1 MTSSTLILF
10 QIRFSD
16 SSGRGGIVV
25 YGGEEPGSSPTAEPK
40 QEPPTASA
48 EGPAVPLGP
57 IDGMPMPSVD
67 VVEEEKDESL
77 NTARRLFPDVELPDK
92 PEKPCS
98 AELQVEPPRMAK
110 INKYLELKAQG
121 RSINNELRKS
131 KGYRNPDFLQ
141 KITTHF
147 NIKELQS
154 HFPKDVFDPEGYP
167 AGDYFDKLGTI
178 RFVTPQYQVVLS
190 PPSLLKLQPREVPLS
205 CTRPAATGAARSLPC
220 VIQRHMLRTLA
231 AQGEVEKNV

>member
-98 AELQVEPPRMAK
+98 AELQVEPPRM
-110 INKYLELKAQG
+110 
-121 RSINNELRKS
+121 RSIFVSDSQYTLFTNRMTNSTEETGNSFGNLIAIDAIQLCRVRHLRAS
-131 KGYRNPDFLQ
+131 TEMEWHPGGNVQSL
-141 KITTHF
+141 F
-147 NIKELQS
+147 N
-154 HFPKDVFDPEGYP
+154 
-167 AGDYFDKLGTI
+167 
-178 RFVTPQYQVVLS
+178 
-190 PPSLLKLQPREVPLS
+190 
-205 CTRPAATGAARSLPC
+205 
-220 VIQRHMLRTLA
+220 LRTGRFPTCRTD
-231 AQGEVEKNV
+231 AQA

>member
-77 NTARRLFPDVELPDK
+77 NMARRLFPDVELPDK

-98 AELQVEPPRMAK
+98 AELQVEPPRMVCFSCCRATEEC
-110 INKYLELKAQG
+110 YG
-121 RSINNELRKS
+121 
-131 KGYRNPDFLQ
+131 
-141 KITTHF
+141 
-147 NIKELQS
+147 
-154 HFPKDVFDPEGYP
+154 
-167 AGDYFDKLGTI
+167 I
-178 RFVTPQYQVVLS
+178 RFDFSAAFLS
-190 PPSLLKLQPREVPLS
+190 L
-205 CTRPAATGAARSLPC
+205 TAN
-220 VIQRHMLRTLA
+220 TLCSPI
-231 AQGEVEKNV
+231 E